1 MAAPAQP
8 RIEEPDPPKG
18 RAPRIPY
25 GRADFRGIRLDGSL
39 YVDKTRFVHRLEE
52 HNYMLFIRPR
62 RFGKTCWLS
71 MLECYYGRHHR
82 DEFVLRDAGEIA
94 ASSNALRHER
104 VRTAWV
110 KRGTVDASELPG

>member
-1 MAAPAQP
+1 MAAPAQT
-8 RIEEPDPPKG
+8 RIEEPGLPKG

-71 MLECYYGRHHR
+71 MLECYYGRHHQ
-82 DEFVLRDAGEIA
+82 DEFEALFGGTEIGASPTANRSRYVVLRLI
-94 ASSNALRHER
+94 SPPSTHRW
-104 VRTAWV
+104 T
-110 KRGTVDASELPG
+110 P